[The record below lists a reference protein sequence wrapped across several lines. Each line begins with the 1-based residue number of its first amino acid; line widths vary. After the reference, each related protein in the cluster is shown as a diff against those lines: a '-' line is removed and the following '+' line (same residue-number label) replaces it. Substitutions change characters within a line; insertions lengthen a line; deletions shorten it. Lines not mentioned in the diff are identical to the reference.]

1 MSERKVKL
9 GVLLPTRGVLLWNDG
24 APEVGPIIDLAV
36 RAEELGY
43 DSVFVGDSVLAKPRL
58 EALSVLSAVAVKTKR
73 VKLGTAVFL
82 PCLRDPVFLAYQV
95 ATLDVISGGRV
106 ILGVGIGPP
115 KPQECVHEFETLG
128 VPFRKRMFYMQE
140 HMTLMRRLWTEENVT
155 YLGRYYQVENVTLAH
170 RPIQKTVPMWI
181 ASASVDTAWRRVAKY
196 GDGWFPNRVT
206 PEEFRETWGKIV
218 TARRGE
224 WARPGHARVV
234 HDHLHR
240 RRQGISHEKRR
251 GVPARLLLHPLLGRF
266 HREMGNVWPRRRP
279 DRAHQRLYRCG
290 SRAYIPS
297 LYAPGSDGPVGAIH
311 PGGAAAPEFG
321 ITRFLSDPAGHPVK
335 EKQGRSPRGGCPT
348 IREPPYQNPAPI
360 N

>member
-9 GVLLPTRGVLLWNDG
+9 GVLLPTRGVLLWNEG

-106 ILGVGIGPP
+106 VLGVGIGPP
-115 KPQECVHEFETLG
+115 KPQECEHEFETLG

-155 YLGRYYQVENVTLAH
+155 YRGQVLSGRKRDARAQAHPENRAH
-170 RPIQKTVPMWI
+170 VDRLSHSGHRMAAGGEVWGWLVPQPRD
-181 ASASVDTAWRRVAKY
+181 A
-196 GDGWFPNRVT
+196 
-206 PEEFRETWGKIV
+206 
-218 TARRGE
+218 
-224 WARPGHARVV
+224 
-234 HDHLHR
+234 
-240 RRQGISHEKRR
+240 R
-251 GVPARLLLHPLLGRF
+251 GVPRNLG
-266 HREMGNVWPRRRP
+266 
-279 DRAHQRLYRCG
+279 
-290 SRAYIPS
+290 
-297 LYAPGSDGPVGAIH
+297 
-311 PGGAAAPEFG
+311 
-321 ITRFLSDPAGHPVK
+321 
-335 EKQGRSPRGGCPT
+335 
-348 IREPPYQNPAPI
+348 
-360 N
+360 

>member
-9 GVLLPTRGVLLWNDG
+9 GVLLPTRGVLLWNEG

-106 ILGVGIGPP
+106 VLGVGIGPP
-115 KPQECVHEFETLG
+115 KPQECEHEFETLG

-155 YLGRYYQVENVTLAH
+155 FEGRYYQVKNVTLAH
-170 RPIQKTVPMWI
+170 KPIQKTVPMWI
-181 ASASVDTAWRRVAKY
+181 ASAVVDTAWRRVAKY

-206 PEEFRETWGKIV
+206 PEEFREIWGKIV
-218 TARRGE
+218 GLAEENKRDPGTPAWYMTTCIDDDKESAMKNGE
-224 WARPGHARVV
+224 AFLLDYYYTPFWGDSIEKWGTYGPAEDLIERINAFIEAGAEHISLRFTHRDQMGQLERFTREVLP
-234 HDHLHR
+234 HLN
-240 RRQGISHEKRR
+240 
-251 GVPARLLLHPLLGRF
+251 LG
-266 HREMGNVWPRRRP
+266 
-279 DRAHQRLYRCG
+279 
-290 SRAYIPS
+290 
-297 LYAPGSDGPVGAIH
+297 
-311 PGGAAAPEFG
+311 
-321 ITRFLSDPAGHPVK
+321 
-335 EKQGRSPRGGCPT
+335 
-348 IREPPYQNPAPI
+348 
-360 N
+360 

>member
-9 GVLLPTRGVLLWNDG
+9 GVLLPTRGVLLWNEG
-24 APEVGPIIDLAV
+24 APEVGPVIDLAV

-58 EALSVLSAVAVKTKR
+58 EALSVLSAVAVRTKR

-106 ILGVGIGPP
+106 VLGVGIGPP
-115 KPQECVHEFETLG
+115 KPRECVHEFETLG

-155 YLGRYYQVENVTLAH
+155 FEGRYYQIENVTLAH
-170 RPIQKTVPMWI
+170 KPIQKTVPMWI

-218 TARRGE
+218 GLAEENGRDPGTPAWYMTTCIDDDKESAMKNGE
-224 WARPGHARVV
+224 AFLLDYYYTPFWGDSIEKWGTYGPAEDLIERINAFIEAGAEHISLRFTHRDQMGQLERFTREVLP
-234 HDHLHR
+234 HLN
-240 RRQGISHEKRR
+240 
-251 GVPARLLLHPLLGRF
+251 LG
-266 HREMGNVWPRRRP
+266 
-279 DRAHQRLYRCG
+279 
-290 SRAYIPS
+290 
-297 LYAPGSDGPVGAIH
+297 
-311 PGGAAAPEFG
+311 
-321 ITRFLSDPAGHPVK
+321 
-335 EKQGRSPRGGCPT
+335 
-348 IREPPYQNPAPI
+348 
-360 N
+360 